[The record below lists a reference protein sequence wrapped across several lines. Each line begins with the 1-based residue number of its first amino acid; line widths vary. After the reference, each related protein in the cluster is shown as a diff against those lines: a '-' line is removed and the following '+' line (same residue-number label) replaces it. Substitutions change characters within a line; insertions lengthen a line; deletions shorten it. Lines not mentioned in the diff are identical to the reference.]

1 MHESSGPDAQHP
13 GGQAAHPGSALRRLG
28 RWCYR
33 RHRRVLLAWVA
44 LIVVLGG
51 VTASVGTGYS
61 SSFGDFESEATRGFD
76 LIERGFGGQSAGERA
91 TIVFVA
97 DGGLDDPAARAAI
110 TELVDQ
116 VGTIEG
122 LTVSSP
128 FDNPTQ
134 VASQGPL
141 AGKLGFADVQLVASV
156 LSLEQMQEF
165 GGQVRELVP
174 AAEAAGLQVELGG
187 QAFAEF
193 EPPESEVLGLGFA
206 IVILILAFG
215 SVLAMGLPIGMALAG
230 IATGVMVVGLAS
242 NAMAMPDF
250 TSTIA
255 VMLGLGVGIDYA
267 LFIVT
272 RFREDLHRGMPG
284 EEAAGHALD
293 TAGRAVIFAGITVII
308 SVLGMIVMGLGF
320 IRGLGVGAAIAVA
333 FTLLASVTLLPAL
346 LGFAGDKLE
355 VTRRRGVVA
364 AGLVAVALVG
374 IGLGFP
380 AAAFAIGLAVLV
392 LVVGT
397 FLPVLHK
404 PLEHKPP
411 KAPRDT
417 FWYRF
422 AGVVQ
427 RRPWPIALGGLVLL
441 AVLAIP
447 VLSLR
452 LGFSDEGNFPE
463 DTTTRRAYDLLAE
476 GFGPGFNGPL
486 LLVTE
491 VPDGTDPATL
501 ERVTTAVAGT
511 DGVAFVSPAVVS
523 DDGTVARWFAIPE
536 TSPQDAAT
544 YSLVRELRG
553 PVLEGATEGTDLDV
567 LVSSGTAIGVDFSEY
582 LAARYPLFFGVILGL
597 SFLLLMAVFRSVLVP
612 LKAVFVNLLS
622 IGAAYGVAVAV
633 FSWGWGGSLIGV
645 SGGGP
650 IEPFIPMML
659 FAIVFGLSMDYE
671 VFLLSRIKEEYDR
684 TGDNASA
691 VGDGLALTAR
701 VITAAALIMVV
712 VFGSFLLESDRVV
725 KLMGLGLAVAVLLD
739 ATIVRM
745 LLVPATMELLG
756 DRNWWLPG
764 WLDRILPVIHVEA
777 PRDSEDDE
785 ADPTGP
791 GPGGAVSGEGVD
803 LPVEL
808 TPAATVNAR
817 TATPG
822 A

>member
-1 MHESSGPDAQHP
+1 MHQETATDRSS
-13 GGQAAHPGSALRRLG
+13 LFRLG

-33 RHRRVLLAWVA
+33 RHRRVLVGWVGMIIIFGA
-44 LIVVLGG
+44 A
-51 VTASVGTGYS
+51 TASVGTGYS
-61 SSFGDFESEATRGFD
+61 SSFGDFQSEATRGFD
-76 LIERGFGGQSAGERA
+76 LVEKGFGGESAGERG

-97 DGGLDDPAARAAI
+97 EGGLDDPAARAAI
-110 TELVDQ
+110 TEMVEAADA
-116 VGTIEG
+116 IEG
-122 LTVSSP
+122 LEVTSP

-134 VASQGPL
+134 VVADGPL
-141 AGKLGFADVQLVASV
+141 AGKLGYADVQFASTITDFAD
-156 LSLEQMQEF
+156 MQAI
-165 GGQVRELVP
+165 GKKVRLLVP
-174 AAEAAGLQVELGG
+174 AAEKAGLRVELGG
-187 QAFAEF
+187 QVFGEF

-215 SVLAMGLPIGMALAG
+215 SVLAMGLPIGMAVAG
-230 IATGVMVVGLAS
+230 IASGVMVVGLVS
-242 NAMAMPDF
+242 NVMTMPDF

-284 EEAAGHALD
+284 EEAAGHAID

-320 IRGLGVGAAIAVA
+320 IRGLGVGSAIAVA
-333 FTLLASVTLLPAL
+333 FTLAASITLLPAL
-346 LGFAGDKLE
+346 LGFAGSKLE
-355 VTRRRGVVA
+355 VTRRRGLVA

-374 IGLGFP
+374 LGLGFP
-380 AAAFAIGLAVLV
+380 AAAGALGLAVLV

-397 FLPVLHK
+397 FIPALHQ
-404 PLEHKPP
+404 PLEPRP
-411 KAPRDT
+411 PRDPRTT

-422 AGVVQ
+422 AGFVQ
-427 RRPWPIALGGLVLL
+427 RRPWPIAIGGLALL
-441 AVLAIP
+441 AFLAIP

-452 LGFSDEGNFPE
+452 LGFSDEGNYPE
-463 DTTTRRAYDLLAE
+463 HTTTRQAYDLLAE

-486 LLVTE
+486 LLVSE
-491 VPDGTDPATL
+491 VPDGTDPKAL
-501 ERVTTAVAGT
+501 EAVSRAVAAT
-511 DGVAFVSPAVVS
+511 DGIAFVSPAMTS
-523 DDGTVARWFAIPE
+523 QDGTVARWFAIPE
-536 TSPQDAAT
+536 TAPQDAAT
-544 YSLVRELRG
+544 YSLVRELRDT
-553 PVLEGATEGTDLDV
+553 VLEDATKGTGLDV

-582 LAARYPLFFGVILGL
+582 LAERYPIFFGVILGL
-597 SFLLLMAVFRSVLVP
+597 SFILLMAVFRSILVP

-712 VFGSFLLESDRVV
+712 VFGSFLLETDRVV
-725 KLMGLGLAVAVLLD
+725 KLMGLGLATAVLLD
-739 ATIVRM
+739 ATVVRM

-756 DRNWWLPG
+756 DRNWWLPR

-777 PRDSEDDE
+777 PPDH
-785 ADPTGP
+785 
-791 GPGGAVSGEGVD
+791 VD
-803 LPVEL
+803 V
-808 TPAATVNAR
+808 ANR
-817 TATPG
+817 TTDLG
-822 A
+822 

>member
-51 VTASVGTGYS
+51 VTASVGSGYS

-141 AGKLGFADVQLVASV
+141 AGKLGFADVQLDASV
-156 LSLEQMQEF
+156 QSFEQMQDI
-165 GGQVRELVP
+165 GGQVRDLVP

-597 SFLLLMAVFRSVLVP
+597 SFVLVP

-756 DRNWWLPG
+756 YRNWWLPG

>member
-1 MHESSGPDAQHP
+1 
-13 GGQAAHPGSALRRLG
+13 
-28 RWCYR
+28 
-33 RHRRVLLAWVA
+33 VIVA
-44 LIVVLGG
+44 LGG
-51 VTASVGTGYS
+51 ITASVGTGYS

-97 DGGLDDPAARAAI
+97 DAGLEDPEARAAI
-110 TELVDQ
+110 TDLVAAVDEM
-116 VGTIEG
+116 EG
-122 LTVSSP
+122 LTVTSP

-134 VASQGPL
+134 VAAQGPL
-141 AGKLGFADVQLVASV
+141 AGKLGYADVQFAASIK
-156 LSLEQMQEF
+156 SFEQMQEM
-165 GGQVRELVP
+165 GEEVRALVP
-174 AAEAAGLQVELGG
+174 AAEAAGIQVELGG

-230 IATGVMVVGLAS
+230 ILTGVMVVGLAS

-255 VMLGLGVGIDYA
+255 IMLGLGVGIDYA

-346 LGFAGDKLE
+346 LGFAGAKLE
-355 VTRRRGVVA
+355 VTRRRGVAA
-364 AGLVAVALVG
+364 AGLVAVALVAF
-374 IGLGFP
+374 GLGFGNP
-380 AAAFAIGLAVLV
+380 LSFVLIGLAVLV

-397 FLPVLHK
+397 FLPALHQ
-404 PLEHKPP
+404 PLEPRPP
-411 KAPRDT
+411 KDPRTT
-417 FWYRF
+417 FWFRF

-427 RRPWPIALGGLVLL
+427 RRPWPIALGGLALL
-441 AVLAIP
+441 AFLAIP

-452 LGFSDEGNFPE
+452 LGFSDEGNFAE
-463 DTTTRRAYDLLAE
+463 DTTTRRAYDLLAD

-491 VPDGTDPATL
+491 VPDGTDPAAL
-501 ERVTTAVAGT
+501 EAVTAAVSAT
-511 DGVAFVSPAVVS
+511 DGVAFVSPAVLS
-523 DDGTVARWFAIPE
+523 DDGAVARWFAIPE

-553 PVLEGATEGTDLDV
+553 PVLDGATEGTGLDV

-712 VFGSFLLESDRVV
+712 VFGAFLLESDRVV

-777 PRDSEDDE
+777 PPDRDDAT
-785 ADPTGP
+785 ADRPVAAGSDPVRDTDTDP
-791 GPGGAVSGEGVD
+791 ARPSDARPSDVPAPAGA
-803 LPVEL
+803 PR
-808 TPAATVNAR
+808 A
-817 TATPG
+817 
-822 A
+822 